1 MPQPQSLSVML
12 RQITFMESR
21 NAMRNDSEGL
31 GDQKSPYSLCILSNI
46 SIPTTRSQ
54 FLQKQHM
61 AAENAAH
68 IARTGKASLGPI
80 SDLRVLAAI
89 RKWVL

>member
-31 GDQKSPYSLCILSNI
+31 GDQKSPYSLCILS
-46 SIPTTRSQ
+46 TTRSQ